1 MLTRLAR
8 GVWNRSLHMLA
19 RQLPGATSVRPALHR
34 LRGATIGKHVF
45 IGDDV
50 YLENEYPECV
60 EIQDG
65 VQISIRAILLA
76 HTRGPGRIIIE
87 RDAYI
92 GPNVVVATTSGK
104 TLRIGEGA
112 VIGAGVV
119 ITKDVPRRAFI
130 PPPSAQPVAT
140 VTVPLTQ
147 AKHVEDFVKG
157 LVPIRPETGA
167 ARGTR

>member
-1 MLTRLAR
+1 
-8 GVWNRSLHMLA
+8 V
-19 RQLPGATSVRPALHR
+19 
-34 LRGATIGKHVF
+34 I
-45 IGDDV
+45 
-50 YLENEYPECV
+50 
-60 EIQDG
+60 
-65 VQISIRAILLA
+65 
-76 HTRGPGRIIIE
+76 
-87 RDAYI
+87 
-92 GPNVVVATTSGK
+92 VATTSGK

-157 LVPIRPETGA
+157 LVPIRPGTGA
-167 ARGTR
+167 LR